1 MAPQRRG
8 APKAPEGSGAAER
21 RRQSGYQ
28 IAPGARERWC
38 GRGLA
43 QGRGLTGAWCGVAV
57 VLARSEKGGSGAGRA
72 FPGKALQCG
81 CGLAARGLVCGW
93 ANRAPRGAWSS
104 GGRSLQNPSRTAQEG
119 VGRGWAGLG
128 GAAGRETF
136 LDLLP
141 PQCVPRALYRRLC
154 AETTHGDWDS
164 EVPIVWSPCA
174 LLRAEHVMVLRWGT
188 R

>member
-8 APKAPEGSGAAER
+8 APKAPEGSGTAER
-21 RRQSGYQ
+21 RRQSRYQ
-28 IAPGARERWC
+28 IAPGARERWY

-43 QGRGLTGAWCGVAV
+43 EGRGLTGAWRGVAV
-57 VLARSEKGGSGAGRA
+57 GMARSEKGGSGAGRA

-119 VGRGWAGLG
+119 VGRGRAELPVGKPLTS
-128 GAAGRETF
+128 AAVCTEGF
-136 LDLLP
+136 
-141 PQCVPRALYRRLC
+141 VPRALCRDHARGLGLRGPHRLVSACFSQGC
-154 AETTHGDWDS
+154 ARYGSPLGDPMND
-164 EVPIVWSPCA
+164 
-174 LLRAEHVMVLRWGT
+174 
-188 R
+188 

>member
-119 VGRGWAGLG
+119 VGRGWAELPVGKPSLTSFLPSVYRGLCTEG
-128 GAAGRETF
+128 F
-136 LDLLP
+136 
-141 PQCVPRALYRRLC
+141 VPR
-154 AETTHGDWDS
+154 
-164 EVPIVWSPCA
+164 
-174 LLRAEHVMVLRWGT
+174 LRTGT
-188 R
+188 RTQRSPSSGLRVLFSGLSM